1 MKDSVDAES
10 QTMTVQ
16 RILLAVHESSFFLMT
31 LFVTDSLGSMA
42 TRIINT
48 TFHYLSFY
56 SA

>member
-1 MKDSVDAES
+1 MKDSADAES
-10 QTMTVQ
+10 QTTAVQ
-16 RILLAVHESSFFLMT
+16 RILAAHESSFFLMT

-48 TFHYLSFY
+48 TFHYLSLY